1 METALVIAI
10 IEKCIQY
17 GPELVMAAITA
28 LNKETISIEDIQA
41 LKIKKDPEE
50 Y

>member
-1 METALVIAI
+1 METVLVIAI

-17 GPELVMAAITA
+17 GPELVMAAIVA
-28 LNKETISIEDIQA
+28 LNKETISSEDIQN
-41 LKIKKDPEE
+41 LKIVKEPEE

>member
-1 METALVIAI
+1 METALVIMI

-41 LKIKKDPEE
+41 LKIVKDPEE

>member
-17 GPELVMAAITA
+17 GPELVMAAINA
-28 LNKETISIEDIQA
+28 LNKETITIEDIQG
-41 LKIKKDPEE
+41 LKITKEPEE

>member
-17 GPELVMAAITA
+17 GPELVMAAVKA
-28 LNKETISIEDIQA
+28 LNKETITIDDIQE
-41 LKIKKDPEE
+41 LKITKEPEE
-50 Y
+50 F